1 MKEMYIFKLS
11 LQYQDIIQQI
21 GDEKWQMYQLVN
33 VTYSLY
39 YMYRLHRNAVQKLL
53 YKAIGKKQKNNK

>member
-53 YKAIGKKQKNNK
+53 F

>member
-33 VTYSLY
+33 VYLFPVLY
-39 YMYRLHRNAVQKLL
+39 V
-53 YKAIGKKQKNNK
+53 

>member
-53 YKAIGKKQKNNK
+53 YKTRKKTKK

>member
-1 MKEMYIFKLS
+1 MKEMYIFNLS

-39 YMYRLHRNAVQKLL
+39 YMYMLHRNAVQKLL
-53 YKAIGKKQKNNK
+53 YKARKKTKK

>member
-53 YKAIGKKQKNNK
+53 CKAREKTKK